1 MDRANAGA
9 SRSIVTRASHASG
22 HVVYM
27 PTGLSPGKS
36 ANRTSTRI
44 PALGRRECNIG
55 APARCGKGSLVCV
68 DAVCGN
74 FDFRNATKGE

>member
-1 MDRANAGA
+1 MLTALIILVILIIILVLTLLHKGRPFILRRLTGQLDR
-9 SRSIVTRASHASG
+9 
-22 HVVYM
+22 
-27 PTGLSPGKS
+27 
-36 ANRTSTRI
+36 TRI